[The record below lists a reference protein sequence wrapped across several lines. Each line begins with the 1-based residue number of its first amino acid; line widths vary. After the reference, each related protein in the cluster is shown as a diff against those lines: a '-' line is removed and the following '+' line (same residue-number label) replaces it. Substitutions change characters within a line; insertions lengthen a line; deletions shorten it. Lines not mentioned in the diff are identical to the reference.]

1 MAGPGR
7 VGRSAALEVAVEGP
21 AGTDRNIASLARILK
36 RAPAGTIYCEDPY
49 LAMRGKLRIETEVLA
64 AYLASCGVLA
74 PESAVA
80 PEELRGAPSSP

>member
-7 VGRSAALEVAVEGP
+7 VGRSAALIAAGEGP
-21 AGTDRNIASLARILK
+21 AGTGRNIASLIRILK

-64 AYLASCGVLA
+64 SYLASCGVMA
-74 PESAVA
+74 PESVVG
-80 PEELRGAPSSP
+80 E

>member
-7 VGRSAALEVAVEGP
+7 VGRSAAIEEGEGP
-21 AGTDRNIASLARILK
+21 ADTERNIANLARILK
-36 RAPAGTIYCEDPY
+36 KAPAGTIYCEDPY

-74 PESAVA
+74 PASAG
-80 PEELRGAPSSP
+80 ED